1 MPIHTWTFIII
12 LGYAAALVTFSIG
25 GIVFL
30 RARRKTRWPFKE
42 SDKLLRGPG
51 EGLRRKILQLEEAF
65 GMEFAGSIVTA
76 LILWPVFGFLAK
88 SAGFSGWKA
97 GVFVLGGLLLIAA
110 VSAWRIARLWKKRAN
125 YFLGW
130 FGERLVAEKLRPL
143 QLQGYRVF
151 HDIPCEPGKKEF
163 NIDHVVV
170 GPTGV
175 AVVEVKT
182 RRKGAARPGF
192 KDHEVFFDG
201 AKLVWPWGEDRHGVQ
216 QTLNEA
222 NWLRKWVAERTT
234 LNVAVKPILAL
245 PGWYVHETP
254 SPEIRV
260 VNPDFLSRAVSG
272 RGEIALQPNEIELIA
287 RQLDLVCRD
296 VEE

>member
-1 MPIHTWTFIII
+1 MPAHTWTVIIA
-12 LGYAAALVTFSIG
+12 LGYVAALVTFSIV
-25 GIVFL
+25 GIAFL
-30 RARRKTRWPFKE
+30 RARRKTKWPFKE

-51 EGLRRKILQLEEAF
+51 EGLRRRILQVDEAF
-65 GMEFAGSIVTA
+65 GIEFAGSIITA
-76 LILWPVFGFLAK
+76 LVLWPVFGLLAK
-88 SAGFSGWKA
+88 SAGFIGWKGCA
-97 GVFVLGGLLLIAA
+97 LVLGGLLAIAT
-110 VSAWRIARLWKKRAN
+110 VSAWRITRLWKKRAN

-143 QLQGYRVF
+143 QLQGYRIF
-151 HDIPCEPGKKEF
+151 HDVPCEPGNKGF

-175 AVVEVKT
+175 SVIEVKT
-182 RRKGAARPGF
+182 RRKGAARSGF

-201 AKLVWPWGEDRHGVQ
+201 MKLVWPWGEDRHDVQ
-216 QTLNEA
+216 QTLNESD
-222 NWLRKWVAERTT
+222 WLRKWITQRTG
-234 LNVAVKPILAL
+234 LKLAVKPILTL

-260 VNPDFLSRAVSG
+260 VNPDFLPGAVSG
-272 RGEIALQPNEIELIA
+272 RGEISLQPKEIDLIA

-296 VEE
+296 VDE